1 MNNLTLSVMEDE
13 KHEFFKLDAI
23 DREVLLW
30 IITHVPKSAKSWIEY
45 IAQDYRKRKSILIDA
60 EKMYEEVR
68 EKNRLLH

>member
-1 MNNLTLSVMEDE
+1 MENE

-45 IAQDYRKRKSILIDA
+45 IAEDYRKRKSIVIDT
-60 EKMYEEVR
+60 EKMYAEV
-68 EKNRLLH
+68 EKPSDT

>member
-1 MNNLTLSVMEDE
+1 MNNLTLLLMKDE

-45 IAQDYRKRKSILIDA
+45 IAEDYRKRRSIVIDI
-60 EKMYEEVR
+60 EKMYEEMETR
-68 EKNRLLH
+68 QDS

>member
-1 MNNLTLSVMEDE
+1 MNNLTLSLMEDE

-45 IAQDYRKRKSILIDA
+45 IAEDYRKRKAIIIDT
-60 EKMYEEVR
+60 EKMYAEV
-68 EKNRLLH
+68 EKRTSS